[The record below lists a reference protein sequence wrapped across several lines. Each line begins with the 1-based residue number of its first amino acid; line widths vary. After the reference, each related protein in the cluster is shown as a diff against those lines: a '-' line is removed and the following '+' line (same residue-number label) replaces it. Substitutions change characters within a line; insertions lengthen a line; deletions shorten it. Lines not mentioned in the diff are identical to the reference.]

1 MKQLHNTMNMNIEF
15 YNLLFLRLANMSHST
30 LDIEVIRRRFS
41 KLFVEGQ
48 AHCVTKTS
56 HLLIV

>member
-1 MKQLHNTMNMNIEF
+1 MNMNIEF